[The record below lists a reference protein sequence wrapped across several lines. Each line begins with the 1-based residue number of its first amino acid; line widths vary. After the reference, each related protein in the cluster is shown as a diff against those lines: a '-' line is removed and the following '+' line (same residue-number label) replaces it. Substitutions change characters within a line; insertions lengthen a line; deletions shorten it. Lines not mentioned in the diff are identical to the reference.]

1 MYRHFYSRCLLVGSL
16 LEGQYGQSNVHVDA
30 PTVIN
35 RTGAKNIVELSLN
48 ESEKE
53 KFAHSVKTLKG
64 IQSLFWEYF
73 NFLSKKFLSKKFLR
87 KGAVIMLVETIDP
100 FNNLAISALVAA
112 IPILLFLLCLT
123 IFKMRGIYAA
133 LLNLFVTLLIVLF
146 LFKLPLG
153 EAIGSVVQG
162 TIQGIWPI
170 GYIIVMAVW
179 LYKISVKSGKFDVLR
194 GSIAGISQDQRLQLL
209 LIGFCFNAF
218 LEGAAGF
225 GVPIAICAVLLVSLG
240 FKPLQAA
247 MLCLVANGASGAF
260 GAIGIPVGIIGTFGL
275 ENVTSMNVSMM
286 TALTL
291 PIINFTIPFLLIW
304 LMDGFKGIREVL
316 PAILVTS
323 ITYTVAQA
331 IITIFVG
338 PELADIIPSLLT
350 MGLLALFLN
359 KWQPKHIFL
368 LNGKEYEFENHSMG
382 DVVKAWSPFY
392 LLTIFVLFWSFPAF
406 KGLFSQG
413 GILESAVLKFIVPG
427 SSINIGIDLI
437 GATGT
442 AILLAALT
450 TIVTTKAINFSEGL
464 SLLKKTVSEFS
475 IPIIMICAIIG
486 IAKLMTYGG
495 LTISLGE
502 AVATTGNIFPLLS
515 PLLGWIGVF
524 MTGSV
529 VNNNTLFAPIQA
541 TAGNIIGTNSSLL
554 VSANTAGGV
563 MAKLVSPQSIAIAAA
578 AVGETGKESDLT
590 KMTLKYSFG
599 LVAFVCIWTF
609 ILSLFY

>member
-1 MYRHFYSRCLLVGSL
+1 M
-16 LEGQYGQSNVHVDA
+16 LEGQYGQSNVHVDT

-53 KFAHSVKTLKG
+53 KFAHSVKTLKD

-73 NFLSKKFLSKKFLR
+73 NFLR

-153 EAIGSVVQG
+153 EAIGSIVQG

-392 LLTIFVLFWSFPAF
+392 LLTIFVLIWSFPAF

-599 LVAFVCIWTF
+599 LLAFVCIWTF

>member
-1 MYRHFYSRCLLVGSL
+1 
-16 LEGQYGQSNVHVDA
+16 
-30 PTVIN
+30 
-35 RTGAKNIVELSLN
+35 
-48 ESEKE
+48 
-53 KFAHSVKTLKG
+53 
-64 IQSLFWEYF
+64 
-73 NFLSKKFLSKKFLR
+73 
-87 KGAVIMLVETIDP
+87 MLVETIDP

-146 LFKLPLG
+146 LFKLPFG

-529 VNNNTLFAPIQA
+529 VNNNTLFAPIQV

-609 ILSLFY
+609 ILSLFN

>member
-16 LEGQYGQSNVHVDA
+16 LEGQYRQSNVHVDA

-100 FNNLAISALVAA
+100 FNNLVISALVAA